1 MNVIWPY
8 CVSRFSHAI
17 TVAEGSDPDWNNP
30 GDMTISLGF
39 RTVGVANA
47 AGVLK
52 FAQWIDGEYVLC
64 HQCYL
69 MLSGKSEIYSLS
81 MTLAQAGL
89 KYSGGDPNWAKNAA
103 AVLDLPVTATL
114 YAVSQLKAV

>member
-1 MNVIWPY
+1 MNVVWPY
-8 CVSRFSHAI
+8 CVTRFAHAVTI
-17 TVAEGSDPDWNNP
+17 AEGSNPEWNNP

-39 RTVGVANA
+39 QTTGVANS

-52 FAQWIDGEYVLC
+52 FAKWTDGEYVLC

-69 MLSGKSEIYSLS
+69 MLSGKSDIYSLG
-81 MTLAQAGL
+81 MTLAAAGL

-103 AVLDLPVTATL
+103 AVLGLPVTATL
-114 YAVSQLKAV
+114 YGVSQLQAA